1 MRRNKTITLGE
12 ALGDLIREYRLE
24 KGLKEAAVLNIW
36 ESVAGR
42 VITARTKRTYV
53 RDGVLH
59 IYLTSS
65 VVRNE
70 LMMLRDALKSQINS
84 RAGEEVIRDIVLH

>member
-36 ESVAGR
+36 ESVAGK
-42 VITARTKRTYV
+42 VITARTKKTYV

-84 RAGEEVIRDIVLH
+84 RAGAEVVREIMLH

>member
-42 VITARTKRTYV
+42 LITARTKRTYV

-84 RAGEEVIRDIVLH
+84 RAGEEVIREIMLH

>member
-1 MRRNKTITLGE
+1 MRRNKTISLGE

-36 ESVAGR
+36 EKIAGK
-42 VITARTKRTYV
+42 VITARTKRTYL
-53 RDGVLH
+53 REGVLH
-59 IYLTSS
+59 IWLTSS

-84 RAGEEVIRDIVLH
+84 RAGEEVVREIKLH

>member
-12 ALGDLIREYRLE
+12 ALTDLINEYKLAA
-24 KGLKEAAVLNIW
+24 GLKEAAVLNIW
-36 ESVAGR
+36 QSVAGR
-42 VITARTKRTYV
+42 VITARTKRAYV

-65 VVRNE
+65 VVKNE

-84 RAGEEVIRDIVLH
+84 RAGEEVVRDIVLH

>member
-12 ALGDLIREYRLE
+12 ALGYLIKEYRLE

-36 ESVAGR
+36 ENIAGK
-42 VITARTKRTYV
+42 VITARTKRTYLK
-53 RDGVLH
+53 DGVLH

-70 LMMLRDALKSQINS
+70 LMMLRDALRSQINS
-84 RAGEEVIRDIVLH
+84 RAGEEVVREIMLH

>member
-42 VITARTKRTYV
+42 LITARTKRTYV

-84 RAGEEVIRDIVLH
+84 RAGEEVVREIMLH

>member
-12 ALGDLIREYRLE
+12 ALNDLINEYKLAS
-24 KGLKEAAVLNIW
+24 GLKEAAVLNIW

-65 VVRNE
+65 VVKNE

>member
-1 MRRNKTITLGE
+1 MRRNKTISLGE

-24 KGLKEAAVLNIW
+24 KGLKETAVLNIW
-36 ESVAGR
+36 EKIAGK
-42 VITARTKRTYV
+42 VITARTKRTYL
-53 RDGVLH
+53 REGVLH
-59 IYLTSS
+59 IWLTSS

-84 RAGEEVIRDIVLH
+84 RAGEEVVREIILH

>member
-12 ALGDLIREYRLE
+12 ALGDLIKEYRLE

-36 ESVAGR
+36 ENIAGK
-42 VITARTKRTYV
+42 VITARTKRTYLK
-53 RDGVLH
+53 DGVLH

-65 VVRNE
+65 VLRNE
-70 LMMLRDALKSQINS
+70 LMMLRDSLKSRINS
-84 RAGEEVIRDIVLH
+84 RAGEEVVREIMLH

>member
-42 VITARTKRTYV
+42 VITARTKKTYV

-70 LMMLRDALKSQINS
+70 LMMLRDALRSQINS
-84 RAGEEVIRDIVLH
+84 RAGEEVIREIVLH

>member
-1 MRRNKTITLGE
+1 MRRNKTISLGE

-36 ESVAGR
+36 EKIAGK
-42 VITARTKRTYV
+42 VITARTKRTYL
-53 RDGVLH
+53 REGVLH
-59 IYLTSS
+59 IWLTSS

-84 RAGEEVIRDIVLH
+84 RAWEEVVREIILH

>member
-1 MRRNKTITLGE
+1 MRRNKTISLGE

-36 ESVAGR
+36 EKIAGK
-42 VITARTKRTYV
+42 VITARTKRTYL
-53 RDGVLH
+53 REGVLH
-59 IYLTSS
+59 IWLTSS

-84 RAGEEVIRDIVLH
+84 RAGEEVVREIILH

>member
-12 ALGDLIREYRLE
+12 ALSDLIREYRLE
-24 KGLKEAAVLNIW
+24 KGLKEAEVLNIW
-36 ESVAGR
+36 ESIAGK
-42 VITARTKRTYV
+42 VITARTKRTYL

-70 LMMLRDALKSQINS
+70 LMMLRDSIKNRINS
-84 RAGEEVIRDIVLH
+84 RAGEEVVREIVLH

>member
-12 ALGDLIREYRLE
+12 ALTDLIREYRLE
-24 KGLKEAAVLNIW
+24 KGLREAEVLNIW
-36 ESVAGR
+36 ESIAGK
-42 VITARTKRTYV
+42 VITARTKKTCL

-59 IYLTSS
+59 IHLTSS

-70 LMMLRDALKSQINS
+70 LMMLRDSLKNRINS
-84 RAGEEVIRDIVLH
+84 RAGEEVVREIVLH

>member
-36 ESVAGR
+36 C
-42 VITARTKRTYV
+42 
-53 RDGVLH
+53 
-59 IYLTSS
+59 SS
-65 VVRNE
+65 H
-70 LMMLRDALKSQINS
+70 LPDLFS
-84 RAGEEVIRDIVLH
+84 GEERADDAP

>member
-12 ALGDLIREYRLE
+12 ALGELIKEYRLE
-24 KGLKEAAVLNIW
+24 KGLKDAAVLNIW
-36 ESVAGR
+36 EDIAGK
-42 VITARTKRTYV
+42 VITARTKRIYLK
-53 RDGVLH
+53 DGVLH

-70 LMMLRDALKSQINS
+70 LMMLRDALRSQINS
-84 RAGEEVIRDIVLH
+84 RAGEEVVREIMLH

>member
-12 ALGDLIREYRLE
+12 AHGDLIKEYRLE

-36 ESVAGR
+36 ENIAGK
-42 VITARTKRTYV
+42 VITARTKRTYLK
-53 RDGVLH
+53 DGVLH

-70 LMMLRDALKSQINS
+70 LMMLRDALRSQINS
-84 RAGEEVIRDIVLH
+84 RAGEEVVREIMLH